1 MSKKSIL
8 FTVIILIL
16 ISLSYWTYSTSKN
29 ITNNIAQISQNTS
42 ADSEKVNIE
51 DMTVTET
58 REGQK
63 FWEIYAESGRYENN
77 ANQVILTNI
86 KGNFYKNGKV
96 VLSFEAPQGIYN
108 GKSKEVKLTGG
119 TRAITDKDIF
129 IAAKELGWIGHTD
142 KIIAKGNVKI
152 RKGADFL
159 TFADMAIFT
168 TDFSNVKALG
178 HSQTNVYTKK

>member
-8 FTVIILIL
+8 FAIIILIL
-16 ISLSYWTYSTSKN
+16 IALSYWAYSTSGN
-29 ITNNIAQISQNTS
+29 ITDNAGKISQNTS
-42 ADSEKVNIE
+42 PDSEKVNIE
-51 DMTVTET
+51 DMVITET

-77 ANQVILTNI
+77 ANQAILSNI

-96 VLSFEAPQGIYN
+96 VLSFEASQGTYN
-108 GKSKEVKLTGG
+108 GKSKEVKLIGG
-119 TRAITDKDIF
+119 IKALTDKDIF
-129 IAAKELGWIGHTD
+129 IEAKELGWIGHTD
-142 KIIAKGNVKI
+142 KMTAKGNVKI

-159 TFADMAIFT
+159 TFADAATFT
-168 TDFSNVKALG
+168 TAFSDVKVQG